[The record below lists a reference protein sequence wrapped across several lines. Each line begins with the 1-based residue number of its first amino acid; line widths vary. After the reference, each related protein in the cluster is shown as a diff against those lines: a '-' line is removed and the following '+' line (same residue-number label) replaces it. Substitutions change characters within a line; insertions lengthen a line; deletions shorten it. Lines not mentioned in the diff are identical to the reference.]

1 MGLKV
6 PLTSQ
11 KGDQMT
17 DSLGAWSNAPLAYA
31 LAEVRTERLA
41 DINTFQP
48 KLAGRF
54 RDEYPLQRIMNTVK
68 LLVTG
73 SQVVIEPDQD
83 TAWEF
88 ATTDNRTAVILRPNG
103 LVLHATDYVGGSGPF
118 LARLHRAVNVFAEEV
133 PSVYINRLGLRFID
147 FVLPREGEVPEDYV
161 DRRLNPD
168 LKLAHQA
175 ECNMATSLAI
185 YRMKS
190 GQQLTLRYS
199 RAFGKPEM
207 PPDLGSLS
215 LDPSHHM
222 KPGRVKGDQPTAVLD
237 TDCHRTF
244 VPVERLDPAGVQ
256 KEFASIYEISFDTF
270 MTAITDHAKKVWG
283 ATT

>member
-1 MGLKV
+1 
-6 PLTSQ
+6 
-11 KGDQMT
+11 MT

-31 LAEVRTERLA
+31 LAEIRTERLA

-48 KLAGRF
+48 VLAGRF
-54 RDEYPLQRIMNTVK
+54 RDEYPLQRTMNTVK
-68 LLVTG
+68 LLATG
-73 SQVVIEPDQD
+73 SQLVIEPDQD

-103 LVLHATDYVGGSGPF
+103 LVLHATDYVGGSEPF
-118 LARLHRAVNVFAEEV
+118 LARLHRAVSVFAEVV

-147 FVLPREGEVPEDYV
+147 FVLPREGEIPEDYV

-168 LKLAHQA
+168 LGLAHQQA
-175 ECNMATSLAI
+175 VCDMATSLAI

-190 GQQLTLRYS
+190 GLQLTLRYT
-199 RAFGKPEM
+199 RALGKPEM

-215 LDPSHHM
+215 LNPSHLM
-222 KPGRVKGDQPTAVLD
+222 KPGHVKDSQPTAVLD

-244 VPVERLDPAGVQ
+244 VTVDRLDPIRVQ
-256 KEFASIYEISFDTF
+256 QEFASIYKISFDTF
-270 MTAITDHAKKVWG
+270 MKAITDHAKKVWG
-283 ATT
+283 ATK